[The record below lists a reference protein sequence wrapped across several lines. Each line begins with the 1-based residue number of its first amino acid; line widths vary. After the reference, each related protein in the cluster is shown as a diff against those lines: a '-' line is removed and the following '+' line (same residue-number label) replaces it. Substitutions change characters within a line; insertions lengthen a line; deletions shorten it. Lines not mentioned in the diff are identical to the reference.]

1 MTLDTYGH
9 LFEDRLDEVG
19 DAMDRARDAA
29 RERRARLHL
38 VAQVDPAVAPVL
50 PQPDSAGNAEGA
62 LPSVSAGQDPHSA
75 LYPRPDLNRRY
86 RRERATS

>member
-19 DAMDRARDAA
+19 DAMDQARDAA
-29 RERRARLHL
+29 RERRTRLHV
-38 VAQVDPAVAPVL
+38 VAQADPAVAPVL
-50 PQPDSAGNAEGA
+50 PQPDPAGIAEMA
-62 LPSVSAGQDPHSA
+62 APSVFAGQGPNSD
-75 LYPRPDLNRRY
+75 LYPQRDSNPCY